1 MHKEFYYE
9 QIAEYL
15 RINILEGRFKPG
27 EKLPTI
33 REMRQIWNCTSGTIQ
48 RAYLELASQGLII
61 SQPGRGTHVADLNK
75 TDPFA
80 LRRSGLLHRVEN
92 FLDESLNLGYLP
104 AEIEQ
109 AVSIGIQKFK
119 PNKADLGNASGKII
133 RFIGSHDLA
142 LEWMATHFNEII
154 PDIFFSVKYKG
165 SLGGLFALADGSA
178 DLTGCHLWDD
188 KSDTYNIP
196 YIQKIFPGEMIALLT
211 LSRRRLGLLLQPGN
225 PLKIYDLPDLTKPGV
240 VFVNRQLGSGT
251 RVWLDARLTEFGIDP
266 AKINGYNNEKNTH
279 MDVAQTIV
287 SGRGFVGLGLE
298 AAALNYGLA
307 FIPLTL
313 ERYDLVF
320 RTKKFDGSILLT
332 LQNWLMQ
339 ESTRNIINE
348 LGGYETNETGRIT
361 WINA

>member
-1 MHKEFYYE
+1 MRKEFYYE

-15 RINILEGRFKPG
+15 RINILEGRYKPG

-61 SQPGRGTHVADLNK
+61 SEPGRGTHVANLNK

-80 LRRSGLLHRVEN
+80 LRRTGLLHRVEN
-92 FLDESLNLGYLP
+92 FLDESINLGYTP
-104 AEIEQ
+104 VEIEQ
-109 AVSIGIQKFK
+109 AVASGIQMFK
-119 PNKADLGNASGKII
+119 TEKTARGSSNGKIL

-142 LEWMATHFNEII
+142 LEWMASHFNEII

-211 LSRRRLGLLLQPGN
+211 LSHRRLGLMIQPGN
-225 PLKIYDLPDLTKPGV
+225 PLKIHDLADLVKPGV
-240 VFVNRQLGSGT
+240 NFVNRQLGSGT
-251 RVWLDARLTEFGIDP
+251 RVWLDARLTGLGIESS
-266 AKINGYNNEKNTH
+266 KIIGYNNEKNTH
-279 MDVAQTIV
+279 LDIAQTV
-287 SGRGFVGLGLE
+287 GSGRGNVGLGLE
-298 AAALNYGLA
+298 AAALNYGLD

-320 RTKKFDGSILLT
+320 MTKKFDGSILLT
-332 LQNWLMQ
+332 IQNWLTQ
-339 ESTRNIINE
+339 EATRNAINN
-348 LGGYETNETGRIT
+348 LGGYETHETGRIT
-361 WINA
+361 WINS